1 MGRREDH
8 RRGSRARQPRIT
20 SEPFSPGA
28 RHERAPFFVPT
39 EPSESKPSHSRSVE
53 WAVWGGI
60 IFVVLAIGAAFVRER
75 ISGVGFKLPT
85 RLPVIAQV
93 EDFSLTNQLARPVR
107 LADLRGQVWVADIIF
122 SRCPGPCA
130 TMTKRM
136 SELQAALPANPA
148 VKLISLTTDPEH
160 DTPRALAS
168 YGERFG
174 ADSNRWHFLTG
185 PKADLVKLAVNSLK
199 LTVLDKEEAQRTS
212 PNDLFIHSTYFA
224 VVDKQGRLRAVFE
237 SLDNVLTEEEVAA
250 GASRDHSTW
259 EKTVKP
265 ELIQTVNALLL
276 ESAP

>member
-1 MGRREDH
+1 M
-8 RRGSRARQPRIT
+8 SI
-20 SEPFSPGA
+20 EPP
-28 RHERAPFFVPT
+28 
-39 EPSESKPSHSRSVE
+39 ESKRAESRSVE

-60 IFVVLAIGAAFVRER
+60 IFVVLAIGVAYVRER
-75 ISGVGFKLPT
+75 QRSPATK
-85 RLPVIAQV
+85 LPVIAQV
-93 EDFSLTNQLARPVR
+93 ADFILTNQLDQPVR

-136 SELQAALPANPA
+136 SELQTALPATTP

-160 DTPRALAS
+160 DTPRALAA
-168 YGERFG
+168 YAQRFG

-199 LTVLDKEEAQRTS
+199 LTVLDQEEAKRTS
-212 PNDLFIHSTYFA
+212 PNDLFIHSSIFV

-237 SLDNVLTEEEVAA
+237 SLDNVLSEEEVTT
-250 GASRDHSTW
+250 GASQTHSPW

-265 ELIQTVNALLL
+265 RLL
-276 ESAP
+276 EAVNDLLAEPDK

>member
-1 MGRREDH
+1 MSTE
-8 RRGSRARQPRIT
+8 
-20 SEPFSPGA
+20 SP
-28 RHERAPFFVPT
+28 
-39 EPSESKPSHSRSVE
+39 ESKRAQSRSVE

-60 IFVVLAIGAAFVRER
+60 AFVVLAIGAAFVRER
-75 ISGVGFKLPT
+75 VTGFGFKLPT
-85 RLPVIAQV
+85 LRLPVIAQV
-93 EDFSLTNQLARPVR
+93 ADFTLTNQLDRPVR

-136 SELQAALPANPA
+136 SELQSALPASSP
-148 VKLISLTTDPEH
+148 VKLISLTTDPAH

-168 YGERFG
+168 YAARFG

-199 LTVLDKEEAQRTS
+199 LTVLDTEEAKRTS
-212 PNDLFIHSTYFA
+212 PNDLFIHSTIFV

-237 SLDNVLTEEEVAA
+237 SLDTVLTEEEVAT
-250 GASRDHSTW
+250 GASRDQSTW

-265 ELIQTVNALLL
+265 RLLETVNALLM
-276 ESAP
+276 ETNK